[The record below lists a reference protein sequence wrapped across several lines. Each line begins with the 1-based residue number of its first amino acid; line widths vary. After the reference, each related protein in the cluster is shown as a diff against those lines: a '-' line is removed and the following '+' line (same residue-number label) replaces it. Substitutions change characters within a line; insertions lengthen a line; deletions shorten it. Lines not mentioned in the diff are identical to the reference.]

1 MKHKPYPKYK
11 PSGIDWI
18 GDIPEG
24 WALIPLKHLTQFVN
38 GSAFKPLDWSLEGIP
53 IVRIENLNGSDSF
66 NYYEGNI
73 DNRYYIYKNDLLFG
87 WSGNR
92 GTSFGPFLWWKDG
105 LCYLNQHIFKL
116 VSYQCDKKWL
126 YWSLKAVTHY
136 IEEEAHGIIGM
147 VHITKGRLGAIK
159 IPTSIHEQKQIV
171 AFLDYK
177 TAQIDDLIQKKEEM
191 IRLLKEKR
199 AAIINQAVTKGLDP
213 YAKMKPSGIDWI
225 GDIPEGWGIRRLKF
239 LTKIISKGA
248 TPSTI
253 GREILSDGNI
263 RFLKA
268 ENIQE
273 DEIQKY
279 PEFFIDEET
288 NKLLKR
294 SELKEEDILF
304 VIAGATIGKAGLLK
318 KEFLPANTN
327 QAVSFVRLVKG
338 VNKKFIL
345 YWLQSVYIKRLTWLN
360 AVQSAQPNLSMESL
374 GDFAI
379 PYPSTEEEQQ
389 QIANYLDEKTEMMDS
404 LIQQIDSAI
413 VKLRE
418 YRSSLITA
426 AVTGKIDVR
435 EDISL

>member
-18 GDIPEG
+18 E
-24 WALIPLKHLTQFVN
+24 
-38 GSAFKPLDWSLEGIP
+38 
-53 IVRIENLNGSDSF
+53 
-66 NYYEGNI
+66 
-73 DNRYYIYKNDLLFG
+73 
-87 WSGNR
+87 
-92 GTSFGPFLWWKDG
+92 
-105 LCYLNQHIFKL
+105 
-116 VSYQCDKKWL
+116 
-126 YWSLKAVTHY
+126 
-136 IEEEAHGIIGM
+136 
-147 VHITKGRLGAIK
+147 
-159 IPTSIHEQKQIV
+159 
-171 AFLDYK
+171 
-177 TAQIDDLIQKKEEM
+177 
-191 IRLLKEKR
+191 
-199 AAIINQAVTKGLDP
+199 
-213 YAKMKPSGIDWI
+213 
-225 GDIPEGWGIRRLKF
+225 DIPEGWGIRRLKF
-239 LTKIISKGA
+239 FSKIISKGT

-273 DEIQKY
+273 GEIQKY

-379 PYPSTEEEQQ
+379 PYPDTEGEQQ
-389 QIANYLDEKTEMMDS
+389 QIANYLDQKTVQIDDLIQKKEEMIKLLKEKRAAIINQAITKGLDPNAKMKPSGIDWIGDIPEGWKIERLKNWVDLINESEESEDEKFLVDLDNIESFTGKLLNETEGSGKGMKMFATGDVLLNKLRPYLAKVFYGEKYGCCGGELLVLRPKDKIVPKFLFYRVLSIGFINLINNSSYGVKMPRANWDYIGSVFLPYSNKQEQQAIVCYLDSKTEEIDS
-404 LIQQIDSAI
+404 LIKKIEDAI
-413 VKLRE
+413 AKLRE

-435 EDISL
+435 GK

>member
-1 MKHKPYPKYK
+1 M
-11 PSGIDWI
+11 
-18 GDIPEG
+18 
-24 WALIPLKHLTQFVN
+24 
-38 GSAFKPLDWSLEGIP
+38 
-53 IVRIENLNGSDSF
+53 
-66 NYYEGNI
+66 
-73 DNRYYIYKNDLLFG
+73 
-87 WSGNR
+87 
-92 GTSFGPFLWWKDG
+92 
-105 LCYLNQHIFKL
+105 
-116 VSYQCDKKWL
+116 
-126 YWSLKAVTHY
+126 
-136 IEEEAHGIIGM
+136 M
-147 VHITKGRLGAIK
+147 
-159 IPTSIHEQKQIV
+159 
-171 AFLDYK
+171 
-177 TAQIDDLIQKKEEM
+177 
-191 IRLLKEKR
+191 
-199 AAIINQAVTKGLDP
+199 
-213 YAKMKPSGIDWI
+213 
-225 GDIPEGWGIRRLKF
+225 
-239 LTKIISKGA
+239 
-248 TPSTI
+248 
-253 GREILSDGNI
+253 
-263 RFLKA
+263 
-268 ENIQE
+268 
-273 DEIQKY
+273 
-279 PEFFIDEET
+279 DEET